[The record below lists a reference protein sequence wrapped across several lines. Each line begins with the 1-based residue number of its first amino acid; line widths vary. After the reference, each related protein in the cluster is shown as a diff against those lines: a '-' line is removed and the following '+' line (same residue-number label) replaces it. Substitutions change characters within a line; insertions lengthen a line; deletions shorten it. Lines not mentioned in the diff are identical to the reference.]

1 MVVTA
6 ACPAINDRLPGPFAQ
21 SGTRF
26 QQNRELSSV
35 KAKDLLLLVSWSL
48 ANKKPPKTDL
58 QLFEYKKLE
67 IQFWAASLISA
78 ARETV
83 APASNACQLL
93 LRELSGIREHGTV
106 GQCQHVLQR

>member
-1 MVVTA
+1 M
-6 ACPAINDRLPGPFAQ
+6 
-21 SGTRF
+21 
-26 QQNRELSSV
+26 
-35 KAKDLLLLVSWSL
+35 LLVPGTL
-48 ANKKPPKTDL
+48 QTKKPPKTDL

-93 LRELSGIREHGTV
+93 LRELSGIRENGTA
-106 GQCQHVLQR
+106 GQRQHALQH